1 MATALAVAAL
11 SLAMAVCTAA
21 AQTTTTATATT
32 TSTTAH
38 TSCSLQFMICPVPA
52 HLATGNYVIWG
63 KEDAAAPC
71 NKHGNGTEFYFNI
84 TSECNMVTAKN
95 STTGVV
101 VHSAVLVHKSVPG
114 EVLFEPWPAIECRC
128 TANFFANTTWNL
140 GARLYSGVVDL
151 SSVAGGNG
159 TNKTNSTDEWG
170 NPLGTVYT
178 YGTDEYGNPIAIN
191 AVDLDGRSQFLPSI
205 KLFPDDSFTQ
215 ELKAGDVFPVTSSR
229 FHVQVGSNWVGDI
242 IGIVKCAVSPTGAAD
257 DPFMQVVLEDSCAKG
272 RFDAQPFPS
281 VAKNIARLSFRKF
294 KFVGR
299 SSVYITCLVRRCTSE
314 PCGGCGASALDATTT
329 TTRASLT
336 LLGTT
341 TTTTTPGL
349 PPLVFVST
357 TVTTTL
363 GLPPV
368 FFVSTTSTTTTG
380 LPPVFLGATSTT
392 TTLGSPPMFFTPV
405 GTTTT
410 TTDPA
415 SAPDSGSAWIR
426 RLESSDPGPELAA
439 VTGVVFQV
447 PYQPNLPLAPAEV
460 PDYSPAKKVL
470 FALPERD
477 EPQQAGTARSS
488 LMLLGFPVADSAVF
502 GETVRQHLA
511 EWLALPPAQVT
522 ILRVSIVDLTV
533 DLQRRLANA
542 SSAEET
548 SSALVAEAVIVDLE
562 ISGLTPTEAVVL
574 EGKLKELA
582 RPAGQRLEAV
592 LRASF
597 GMPAMPADTAED
609 WPLLAVGLFT
619 YKEADASS
627 PSSEEWSLEGRLG
640 ERPVEA
646 VAVAILF
653 LLLGCALACGC
664 WRVLRSFCGPEERK
678 GLMGGSPS

>member
-299 SSVYITCLVRRCTSE
+299 SSVYITCLVRRCMSE
-314 PCGGCGASALDATTT
+314 PCGECGASALDPTATTT
-329 TTRASLT
+329 ATRTSST
-336 LLGTT
+336 FLGSTT
-341 TTTTTPGL
+341 TTTTTLGL
-349 PPLVFVST
+349 PPPVFVST

-363 GLPPV
+363 GLPPFV
-368 FFVSTTSTTTTG
+368 FVSTTSTTTIG
-380 LPPVFLGATSTT
+380 LPPFFIGTTVT
-392 TTLGSPPMFFTPV
+392 TTLGFPPFPV
-405 GTTTT
+405 NTTTT
-410 TTDPA
+410 TADSTSP
-415 SAPDSGSAWIR
+415 PDAGSAWIR
-426 RLESSDPGPELAA
+426 RLESSDPGPGVAA

>member
-215 ELKAGDVFPVTSSR
+215 ELKAGDVFPVTASR

-314 PCGGCGASALDATTT
+314 PCGECGASALDATTT
-329 TTRASLT
+329 TTRVSLT
-336 LLGTT
+336 FLGTT
-341 TTTTTPGL
+341 TTTTTRPRLGHGDEQHGRRPGHL
-349 PPLVFVST
+349 RDARQRGQHARDAAGEALR
-357 TVTTTL
+357 
-363 GLPPV
+363 G
-368 FFVSTTSTTTTG
+368 G
-380 LPPVFLGATSTT
+380 RGAAEGRAGGAAEVARSE
-392 TTLGSPPMFFTPV
+392 S
-405 GTTTT
+405 
-410 TTDPA
+410 
-415 SAPDSGSAWIR
+415 SRDSGRWR
-426 RLESSDPGPELAA
+426 RWRRRRGADGPRDARPGPSSTWERTW
-439 VTGVVFQV
+439 TG
-447 PYQPNLPLAPAEV
+447 
-460 PDYSPAKKVL
+460 
-470 FALPERD
+470 
-477 EPQQAGTARSS
+477 QQRRRRRRV
-488 LMLLGFPVADSAVF
+488 VADSGALGWRRRGQAGLPCGAGAGPSTV
-502 GETVRQHLA
+502 GEG
-511 EWLALPPAQVT
+511 
-522 ILRVSIVDLTV
+522 
-533 DLQRRLANA
+533 LQ
-542 SSAEET
+542 
-548 SSALVAEAVIVDLE
+548 
-562 ISGLTPTEAVVL
+562 
-574 EGKLKELA
+574 
-582 RPAGQRLEAV
+582 
-592 LRASF
+592 LRASAGLRPGRYRRRGRRRGGPGPCCGRPGGRRARARGPREGEHRGRRISGRRAVETLVVLQF
-597 GMPAMPADTAED
+597 IFRHRQCLQRTTA
-609 WPLLAVGLFT
+609 LAVFFCRDLGDRPRHEEHRQRSNHWVCQGGGDHSNLYIVFRINNT
-619 YKEADASS
+619 LSAQQSRHCCSACQCCKEHRSFLKASHHHPLATTTARHQDVVS
-627 PSSEEWSLEGRLG
+627 ASQVPEREARPSKG
-640 ERPVEA
+640 
-646 VAVAILF
+646 
-653 LLLGCALACGC
+653 ALAVVK
-664 WRVLRSFCGPEERK
+664 RIVL
-678 GLMGGSPS
+678 